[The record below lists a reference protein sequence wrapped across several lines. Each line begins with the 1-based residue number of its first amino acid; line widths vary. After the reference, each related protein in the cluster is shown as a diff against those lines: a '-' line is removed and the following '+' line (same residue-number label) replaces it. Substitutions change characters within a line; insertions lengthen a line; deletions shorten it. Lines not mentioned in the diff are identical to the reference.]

1 MQEEHSRGGGGG
13 SGQRNTLM
21 EGVGGGSGV
30 RDMVSPSL
38 GHLGAKFSETSF
50 PHFTAPFRQ
59 TGRCLIFRQ
68 EFKTFDSNN
77 IPCLSICLSVCLS
90 IYLDICKITRLCGA
104 IFPLAFNASP
114 LL

>member
-1 MQEEHSRGGGGG
+1 MEGGG

-21 EGVGGGSGV
+21 EGGGGGSGV

-38 GHLGAKFSETSF
+38 GNLGAKFSETSF

-77 IPCLSICLSVCLS
+77 YTLSVYLSVCLS
-90 IYLDICKITRLCGA
+90 IYLSRHM
-104 IFPLAFNASP
+104 
-114 LL
+114 

>member
-1 MQEEHSRGGGGG
+1 MQEEHSRGGGGVVARG
-13 SGQRNTLM
+13 TLSWR
-21 EGVGGGSGV
+21 GGGGSGV

-38 GHLGAKFSETSF
+38 GNLGAKFSETSF

-77 IPCLSICLSVCLS
+77 YTLSVYLSVCLS
-90 IYLDICKITRLCGA
+90 IYLSRHM
-104 IFPLAFNASP
+104 
-114 LL
+114 

>member
-1 MQEEHSRGGGGG
+1 MEGGG
-13 SGQRNTLM
+13 S
-21 EGVGGGSGV
+21 SGV

-38 GHLGAKFSETSF
+38 GNLGAKFSETSF

-59 TGRCLIFRQ
+59 TGCCLIFRQ

-77 IPCLSICLSVCLS
+77 YTLSVYLSVCLSVCLS

-114 LL
+114 LH

>member
-1 MQEEHSRGGGGG
+1 MWRGGG

-21 EGVGGGSGV
+21 EAGGGGGSGV

-38 GHLGAKFSETSF
+38 GNLGAKFSETSF

-59 TGRCLIFRQ
+59 TSRCLIFRQ

-77 IPCLSICLSVCLS
+77 YTLSVYLSVCLS
-90 IYLDICKITRLCGA
+90 IYLSRHM
-104 IFPLAFNASP
+104 
-114 LL
+114 